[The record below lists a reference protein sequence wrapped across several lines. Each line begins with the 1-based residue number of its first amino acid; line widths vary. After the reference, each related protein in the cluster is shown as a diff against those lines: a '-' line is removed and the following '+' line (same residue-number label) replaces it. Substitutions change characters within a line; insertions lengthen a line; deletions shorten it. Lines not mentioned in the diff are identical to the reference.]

1 MPERPPHRS
10 AFFFVLNRASGSA
23 SATDTADAITQAMD
37 EAGCPYRLL
46 LAERP
51 DQLESL
57 ARQAV
62 ELAREA
68 HGAVVVAGGD
78 GTINAVTQVVLPN
91 GLPFGV
97 LPQGTFNFFGRC
109 HGLPEGD
116 VAASIR
122 GLLDAREKPVQVGM
136 VNGRAFL
143 VNASIGLY
151 PDLLEEREQDKQRFG
166 RHRWVALGSGLR
178 ALLGAYPRLQLL
190 LRQDSQTRSLYS
202 ATLVVGNN
210 RLQLERIGI
219 PQAAA
224 VEQGQLVGIAMP
236 PVARWQM
243 IRTAVRGLLGHLG
256 KVEQVEHFAFTELE
270 VALRRRRRIKLALDG
285 EIIRLQAPLRF
296 EVAAQPLRLLV
307 PRGGGGAA

>member
-1 MPERPPHRS
+1 LPERPPHRS
-10 AFFFVLNRASGSA
+10 AFFFVLNRASGSG
-23 SATDTADAITQAMD
+23 SANEIADAITRAMD

-46 LAERP
+46 LAGHPE
-51 DQLESL
+51 QLEHL

-68 HGAVVVAGGD
+68 NGVVVVAGGD
-78 GTINAVTQVVLPN
+78 GTINAVTQAVLPS

-122 GLLDAREKPVQVGM
+122 GLLDAREKPVQVGL

-178 ALLGAYPRLQLL
+178 ALLGGYPRLHLL
-190 LRQDSQTRSLYS
+190 LRQDGQTRVLR
-202 ATLVVGNN
+202 ATTLVVGNN

-219 PQAAA
+219 SQAAA

-236 PVARWQM
+236 PVARWRM

-256 KVEQVEHFAFTELE
+256 KVEQIEHFAFTELE
-270 VALRRRRRIKLALDG
+270 LALRRHRRIKLALDG
-285 EIIRLQAPLRF
+285 EIIRLRLPLRF
-296 EVAAQPLRLLV
+296 EVAPQPLRLLV
-307 PRGGGGAA
+307 PRIGGDAS